1 MNVTNRVNKL
11 TAQLRQ
17 QGIATPSLVPSACSG
32 GTVGVKSP
40 DDVVIISALR
50 TAIGKA
56 KKGQFK
62 DTQPDDLLKAVLE
75 GVMSDSGAAYED
87 IGDVVV
93 GNVQLSGAYAGPAR
107 MAQLR
112 AGFPVEVPLNTVNR
126 QCSSGLQAVANV
138 FSAIKAGIIDGG
150 IGAGVESMTAG
161 GAVGGG
167 SIPPL
172 NIDGVLNNKLA
183 AECLVPMGM
192 TAENIAE
199 RYGVTRED
207 QDKMGFESHAK
218 ALRAQ
223 ELGLYDDEIVP
234 VTTIF
239 KNGDEETTITVTKD
253 DGPRE
258 GTSMEGL
265 AKLKTVFKEDGSV
278 TAGTSSQVSD
288 GAAAVLL
295 MRRSVADARGLTP
308 IGVMRS
314 YKVVGCKPDEMGIGP
329 AVAIP
334 EALDAAGLTMDQIDS
349 FEINEAFAA
358 QAAYCVKKLGVPNEK
373 LNPLGGAI
381 ALGHPLGCTGSRQIA
396 TLLHHLRRTG
406 GKTGVVSM
414 CIGTGMGA
422 AAVFEAE

>member
-1 MNVTNRVNKL
+1 MQAANRVNKL
-11 TAQLRQ
+11 REQLQ
-17 QGIATPSLVPSACSG
+17 QQQQQPSPSLVTSITAG
-32 GTVGVKSP
+32 NIGVKSP

-56 KKGQFK
+56 RKGQFK

-75 GVMSDSGAAYED
+75 GVVADSGVKYED

-112 AGFPVEVPLNTVNR
+112 AGFPAEVPLNTVNR
-126 QCSSGLQAVANV
+126 QCSSGLQAVANI
-138 FSAIKAGIIDGG
+138 FGAIKAGVIDGG
-150 IGAGVESMTAG
+150 IGAGVESMTQG
-161 GAVGGG
+161 GAIGGG
-167 SIPPL
+167 SIPPMNL
-172 NIDGVLNNKLA
+172 DGVISNKLA
-183 AECLVPMGM
+183 SECLVPMGM
-192 TAENIAE
+192 TAENVAE
-199 RYGVTRED
+199 RYGVTRAQ
-207 QDKMGFESHAK
+207 QDKMGFESHEK
-218 ALRAQ
+218 ALKAQ
-223 ELGLYDDEIVP
+223 ELGLFDDEIIP
-234 VTTIF
+234 VTTILM
-239 KNGDEETTITVTKD
+239 NGDEETTVTVTKD
-253 DGPRE
+253 DGPRA

-295 MRRSVADARGLTP
+295 MRRSKAEALGLK
-308 IGVMRS
+308 IMGSMRS
-314 YKVVGCKPDEMGIGP
+314 YKVVGCKPDEMGVGP

-334 EALDAAGLTMDQIDS
+334 VALEAAGLSVADIDA

-358 QAAYCVKKLGVPNEK
+358 QAAYCVQKLGVPNEK

-381 ALGHPLGCTGSRQIA
+381 ALGHPLGCTGARQIA
-396 TLLHHLRRTG
+396 TLMHHLKRTG

-422 AAVFEAE
+422 AGVFEAE